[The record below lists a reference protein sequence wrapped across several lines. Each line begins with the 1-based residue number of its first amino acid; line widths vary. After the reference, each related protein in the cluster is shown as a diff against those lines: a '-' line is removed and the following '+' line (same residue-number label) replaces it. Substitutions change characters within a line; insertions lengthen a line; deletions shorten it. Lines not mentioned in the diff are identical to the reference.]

1 MDSDKTPH
9 RLAVCK
15 VRSVMLQ
22 VQMPGALRPHQPGK
36 SEHKTTTQ
44 GLTTPKKWNP
54 EKVESLFN
62 VPPFR
67 ASAYTAVTT
76 SSDAATVPAAP

>member
-1 MDSDKTPH
+1 DSNKTPH

-36 SEHKTTTQ
+36 SEHKTTAQ
-44 GLTTPKKWNP
+44 GLTTP
-54 EKVESLFN
+54 EKMESLFN